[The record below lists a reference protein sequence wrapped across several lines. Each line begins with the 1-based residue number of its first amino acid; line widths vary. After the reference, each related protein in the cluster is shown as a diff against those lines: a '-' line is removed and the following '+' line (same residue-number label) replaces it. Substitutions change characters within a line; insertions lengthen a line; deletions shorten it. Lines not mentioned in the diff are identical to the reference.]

1 MTNGDSELK
10 EVRFDKYCSKC
21 KYWEDG
27 REDGQAKVAP
37 CDECLEEFMRERT
50 EVPIRWEKP

>member
-1 MTNGDSELK
+1 MASSDSELK

-21 KYWEDG
+21 KYWESG

-37 CDECLEEFMRERT
+37 CDDCLEKPIRTGT

>member
-1 MTNGDSELK
+1 MNNSEDK
-10 EVRFDKYCSKC
+10 FVNYEKYCPTC

-37 CDECLEEFMRERT
+37 CDDCLTEPTREGT
-50 EVPIRWEKP
+50 EVPIRWEKK